1 MCQLDPAIKKDIIAC
16 CKKYN
21 ANKVILFGSRAR
33 GDNGPYSD
41 IDLAI
46 KGADNFDRLFAELKY
61 NEFTLLD
68 MDIIDLDGRVSEPLM
83 KDILNDGH
91 ILYERTVKLT
101 EKLKTFFQALI
112 LYMKL
117 PLLTILKTKLF

>member
-1 MCQLDPAIKKDIIAC
+1 MCQLDPAIKEEIIAY

-21 ANKVILFGSRAR
+21 VNKVILFGSRAR

-46 KGADNFDRLFAELKY
+46 EGADDFDRLFAELKY

-68 MDIIDLDGRVSEPLM
+68 MDIINLNGRVSEPLM
-83 KDILNDGH
+83 KDIINDGC
-91 ILYERTVKLT
+91 IIYEKGR
-101 EKLKTFFQALI
+101 EHE
-112 LYMKL
+112 
-117 PLLTILKTKLF
+117 PEN

>member
-1 MCQLDPAIKKDIIAC
+1 MCQLDPAIKEEIITY

-21 ANKVILFGSRAR
+21 VNKVILFGSRAR

-46 KGADNFDRLFAELKY
+46 EGADNFDRLFAELKY

-68 MDIIDLDGRVSEPLM
+68 MDIINLNGRVSEPLM
-83 KDILNDGH
+83 KDIINDGC
-91 ILYERTVKLT
+91 IIYEKGREHEPKN
-101 EKLKTFFQALI
+101 
-112 LYMKL
+112 
-117 PLLTILKTKLF
+117 

>member
-1 MCQLDPAIKKDIIAC
+1 MCQLDPAIKKDMIAC

-91 ILYERTVKLT
+91 ILYERTGK
-101 EKLKTFFQALI
+101 
-112 LYMKL
+112 
-117 PLLTILKTKLF
+117 

>member
-91 ILYERTVKLT
+91 ILYERTGKRT

>member
-91 ILYERTVKLT
+91 ILYERTGKLT

>member
-91 ILYERTVKLT
+91 ILYERTGKST

>member
-33 GDNGPYSD
+33 G
-41 IDLAI
+41 
-46 KGADNFDRLFAELKY
+46 ADNFVRLLAELKY

-91 ILYERTVKLT
+91 ILYERTGK
-101 EKLKTFFQALI
+101 
-112 LYMKL
+112 
-117 PLLTILKTKLF
+117 

>member
-16 CKKYN
+16 C
-21 ANKVILFGSRAR
+21 NKVILFGSRAR

-91 ILYERTVKLT
+91 ILYERTGK
-101 EKLKTFFQALI
+101 
-112 LYMKL
+112 
-117 PLLTILKTKLF
+117 

>member
-46 KGADNFDRLFAELKY
+46 EGADDFDHLYADLKY

-68 MDIIDLDGRVSEPLM
+68 MDIINLNDNISEPLM
-83 KDILNDGH
+83 RDISTDGC
-91 ILYERTVKLT
+91 ILYEKGH
-101 EKLKTFFQALI
+101 EHESKN
-112 LYMKL
+112 
-117 PLLTILKTKLF
+117 

>member
-33 GDNGPYSD
+33 GDNG
-41 IDLAI
+41 LAI

-91 ILYERTVKLT
+91 ILYERTGK
-101 EKLKTFFQALI
+101 
-112 LYMKL
+112 
-117 PLLTILKTKLF
+117 

>member
-68 MDIIDLDGRVSEPLM
+68 MDIIDLDGRVSEPL
-83 KDILNDGH
+83 
-91 ILYERTVKLT
+91 
-101 EKLKTFFQALI
+101 KTFFQALI

>member
-46 KGADNFDRLFAELKY
+46 KGAD
-61 NEFTLLD
+61 TL
-68 MDIIDLDGRVSEPLM
+68 
-83 KDILNDGH
+83 
-91 ILYERTVKLT
+91 TV
-101 EKLKTFFQALI
+101 
-112 LYMKL
+112 YL
-117 PLLTILKTKLF
+117 PN